1 MNTIPTKINKEDFEV
16 NILPYLSIAKRGFV
30 SKIPLYLIFNGILYV
45 LYTGCQWKS
54 LPTKE
59 FMDEE
64 NDIELT
70 HQAYAH
76 HFRKWAKD
84 DSLRALF
91 MASIIAI
98 SMYIDL
104 SEINLDG
111 THTIAKKGGEAVD
124 YQNRKK
130 AKTSNIFPATD
141 RNGNV
146 IAFMPVLPGNHNDCY
161 NLEARFKE
169 LVEAIKY
176 IAIFLDADQTIE
188 GAYLNGDPGFDVKS
202 IRKVCFNNGIIPN
215 IKENPRGRKSIK
227 KGRKRLFDEE
237 IYKNRFVCERTYA
250 WNDKFRGVL
259 IRFDKKEIYWTAKNL
274 LVFTLTNLRWIIKDV
289 A

>member
-1 MNTIPTKINKEDFEV
+1 MNTIPTKISKEDFEI
-16 NILPYLSIAKRGFV
+16 NILPYLSTAQRGFV

-70 HQAYAH
+70 YQAYAH
-76 HFRKWAKD
+76 HFRKWAKN

-91 MASIIAI
+91 MASIVAI
-98 SMYIDL
+98 SMYVDL

-111 THTIAKKGGEAVD
+111 THTISKKGGEAVD
-124 YQNRKK
+124 YQGRKK
-130 AKTSNIFPATD
+130 AKTSNIFPVTD

-146 IAFMPVLPGNHNDCY
+146 IAFMPVLSGNHNDCY
-161 NLEARFKE
+161 DLEARFKE
-169 LVEAIKY
+169 LVKTLKY
-176 IAIFLDADQTIE
+176 IAIFFDATQTIE
-188 GAYLNGDPGFDVKS
+188 GSYLNGDSGFDVKS
-202 IRKVCFNNGIIPN
+202 VRKVCFNNGIIPN
-215 IKENPRGRKSIK
+215 IKENRRRRKSIK